1 MAERKTR
8 VLTCR
13 CDVLDGPGHRYCA
26 VHDRASTLPRSAAA
40 DRTVRLVR
48 AGPATGRCAVIDA
61 LQTLSV
67 VLLGLVVWQQ
77 NRTIW
82 RLSFRIKMLQGRI
95 EQDEVSHLQLVEETR
110 QAFKAFEE
118 WSRHVQ

>member
-1 MAERKTR
+1 M
-8 VLTCR
+8 
-13 CDVLDGPGHRYCA
+13 
-26 VHDRASTLPRSAAA
+26 
-40 DRTVRLVR
+40 
-48 AGPATGRCAVIDA
+48 IDA

-77 NRTIW
+77 NRAIW

-110 QAFKAFEE
+110 HAFKAFEE
-118 WSRHVQ
+118 WSRHVR